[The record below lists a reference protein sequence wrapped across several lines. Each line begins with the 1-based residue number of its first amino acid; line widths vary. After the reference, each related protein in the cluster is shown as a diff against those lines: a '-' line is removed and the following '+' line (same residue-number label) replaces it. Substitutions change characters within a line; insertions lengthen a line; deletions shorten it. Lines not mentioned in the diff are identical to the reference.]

1 MHFVNIRF
9 FKGDIYIPVLRD
21 FTGSVWA
28 VFFPFFLHFSGE
40 FAGMESC
47 LSGLFSARRS
57 SSSLFFLYIY
67 ILLYPL
73 YLYPSIS
80 FFLLPIY
87 IYIYI
92 YGKISKDRRHA
103 AVGWRGKIIGNV
115 DRRDKFPTG
124 AAVWRKHFLSRRS
137 ASFSFDGFRSVWNYF
152 EVLTLDV
159 LCAATNSL
167 ALADWSSTLS
177 LHGPPYTFRSATA
190 LSRSIA

>member
-9 FKGDIYIPVLRD
+9 FKGDIYSPVLRD

-67 ILLYPL
+67 ILL
-73 YLYPSIS
+73 SAS
-80 FFLLPIY
+80 D
-87 IYIYI
+87 I

-137 ASFSFDGFRSVWNYF
+137 ASFSFDGIRSVWNYF

>member
-67 ILLYPL
+67 ILLYP
-73 YLYPSIS
+73 SIA

-87 IYIYI
+87 MERYRKTGGTQRLDGEEKSSETSTAATSFLLARRSGVNISFPEEARLFPLTAFARSGI
-92 YGKISKDRRHA
+92 ISK
-103 AVGWRGKIIGNV
+103 
-115 DRRDKFPTG
+115 F
-124 AAVWRKHFLSRRS
+124 
-137 ASFSFDGFRSVWNYF
+137 
-152 EVLTLDV
+152 
-159 LCAATNSL
+159 
-167 ALADWSSTLS
+167 
-177 LHGPPYTFRSATA
+177 
-190 LSRSIA
+190 

>member
-80 FFLLPIY
+80 FFLLP

>member
-67 ILLYPL
+67 ILQYPL

-87 IYIYI
+87 MERYRKTGGTQRLDGEEKSSETSTAATSFLLARRSGVNISFPEEARLFPLTAFARSGI
-92 YGKISKDRRHA
+92 ISK
-103 AVGWRGKIIGNV
+103 
-115 DRRDKFPTG
+115 F
-124 AAVWRKHFLSRRS
+124 
-137 ASFSFDGFRSVWNYF
+137 
-152 EVLTLDV
+152 
-159 LCAATNSL
+159 
-167 ALADWSSTLS
+167 
-177 LHGPPYTFRSATA
+177 
-190 LSRSIA
+190 